1 MSFQYLQF
9 SQKTNKKSTLLLW
22 YFKSNCFC
30 SFLGRFEDTKKTFRN
45 ELTFRAL
52 ELVTLSLKIP
62 NQAAEWEHYKLW
74 HYNGFKVIVQLHS
87 IYQNCRQFPFVS
99 FTLLINCSLHKQ
111 KILSVYKSIFGIT
124 KSLVSFTNL
133 FSNQVLEKKTH
144 VQIWVKLSLFTL

>member
-1 MSFQYLQF
+1 MAPRILIF
-9 SQKTNKKSTLLLW
+9 SIVLGAE
-22 YFKSNCFC
+22 C
-30 SFLGRFEDTKKTFRN
+30 SFYVKSIATYGPRFLGHNNSF
-45 ELTFRAL
+45 LAIVRAL

-74 HYNGFKVIVQLHS
+74 HYNGFKVIMQLHS
-87 IYQNCRQFPFVS
+87 IYQNCRKFPFVS

-133 FSNQVLEKKTH
+133 FSN
-144 VQIWVKLSLFTL
+144 